1 MVWWLPCWI
10 SVKNHISKF
19 PLQSIGFTDMK
30 ASNLLITLTDMESYS
45 IEENLKL
52 AILMV
57 KKRKKLP
64 KRPISVPKLQ
74 QQNIR
79 GGG

>member
-1 MVWWLPCWI
+1 ME
-10 SVKNHISKF
+10 
-19 PLQSIGFTDMK
+19 
-30 ASNLLITLTDMESYS
+30 ASNLLITLTDMVSYS
-45 IEENLKL
+45 GEEKLKSAFL
-52 AILMV
+52 TP
-57 KKRKKLP
+57 KKEKKIS